1 MNKAASNT
9 RKNHGFS
16 KQQHSAER
24 TISSD
29 KRASRNLMENMRL
42 YPPGPGRHRIK
53 LQFENLLH
61 FQEELEYWG
70 LDSNQVEP
78 CCWMWVSWSFVNLST
93 IYFFFSFFRTY
104 TQVWECLFRV
114 LRVLPRAWGKR
125 QLILKMST
133 FTVTFLKD
141 RVMVLVHIT
150 DKRWK
155 KNFTEST
162 IPINQKSFHSV
173 IRYNCLTL
181 TNSFLHKN
189 LKFSP

>member
-93 IYFFFSFFRTY
+93 IYFFLFFQDLYPGLRMLVSCFESLASCVRQKTANFENVHLYGHFFKGPSDGLGTHHRQKMKEKLHRKHNPNQSKKFPFSNKIQLSNFDK
-104 TQVWECLFRV
+104 LFS
-114 LRVLPRAWGKR
+114 A
-125 QLILKMST
+125 
-133 FTVTFLKD
+133 
-141 RVMVLVHIT
+141 
-150 DKRWK
+150 
-155 KNFTEST
+155 
-162 IPINQKSFHSV
+162 
-173 IRYNCLTL
+173 
-181 TNSFLHKN
+181 
-189 LKFSP
+189 